1 MANQIRKRVMTW
13 LLGSFVLSATVM
25 TAACNS
31 ISPSTGM
38 PMSDVE
44 KAEIEAEQDRVE
56 SLKINCRNE
65 DGRSCNV
72 MASDVLSD
80 YENSHNFDDLKS
92 AILLATKAC
101 YSDKRYCLT
110 KGDLFYRAYKDGHSI
125 ESFMPGRYIRE
136 ILTEAYEMATESADL
151 SIASDAY
158 YKLGMVNTEFGR
170 TKEAQSNFDMSCK
183 LGNSANCLKGA
194 TTLAAAAGKSSTGSK
209 SLMDSAYSSF
219 QKACDLNNTQACISL
234 ADRLD
239 ADKKYAEADDA
250 LHKAC
255 SLNDRNAC
263 EQLAVRY
270 TKRGKKAEARDAY
283 RKSCD
288 LGNTNSCYVLA
299 RAEIRLGDLA
309 SAAPLA
315 QKACDGGNST
325 ACFIGGTAYEILGN
339 SEKTLAA
346 LRSACSASDS
356 SACYELA
363 IADDSKRSDY
373 LSNACR
379 LGNSSACDALA
390 ATYTQSSVDA
400 IGAYQRSCD
409 AGNKDA
415 CMQAAS
421 AFTAS
426 GDTATARRMFS
437 KACDLKSPVACEI
450 VATSSARSGHYESA
464 VKADTLAC
472 NANSGNACNRLAMY
486 YSDGLGVKQ
495 DLKKAVTY
503 FTKACKAGNKGA
515 CYILNGNKD

>member
-1 MANQIRKRVMTW
+1 MANQIRKRVLPL
-13 LLGSFVLSATVM
+13 LLGSLVLSATVFS
-25 TAACNS
+25 AACNS
-31 ISPSTGM
+31 ISPTTGQ
-38 PMSDVE
+38 PMSDAE
-44 KAEIEAEQDRVE
+44 KAAIEAEQNRVE
-56 SLKINCRNE
+56 SLKINCRKE
-65 DGRSCNV
+65 DGKSCNV
-72 MASDVLSD
+72 MASDLLAD
-80 YENSHNFDDLKS
+80 YENSHNFEDLKS

-136 ILTEAYEMATESADL
+136 ILTEAYDMATESADL

-158 YKLGMVNTEFGR
+158 YKLGQVNAEFGR
-170 TKEAQSNFDMSCK
+170 TKDAQSNFAMSCK

-194 TTLAAAAGKSSTGSK
+194 NTLAAAASKSSKGSK

-219 QKACDLNNTQACISL
+219 QKACDLNNAQACMSL

-239 ADKKYAEADDA
+239 ADKKVAEADEA
-250 LHKAC
+250 LQKAC
-255 SLNDRNAC
+255 SLNDKNAC
-263 EQLAVRY
+263 EYLAVRY
-270 TKRGKKAEARDAY
+270 TKRGKKADARDAY

-288 LGNTNSCYVLA
+288 LGNTNSCYIIA
-299 RAEIRLGDLA
+299 RAEIRLGDVA

-315 QKACDGGNST
+315 QKACNGGNST
-325 ACFIGGTAYEILGN
+325 ACFISGSAYEILGK
-339 SEKTLAA
+339 SEQTISA
-346 LRSACSASDS
+346 LRSACSASNA

-363 IADDSKRSDY
+363 IADEDQRSEY
-373 LSNACR
+373 LSNACH
-379 LGNSSACDALA
+379 LGNGNACDALA
-390 ATYTQSSVDA
+390 ATYSQSSTDA

-409 AGNKDA
+409 SGNKDA
-415 CMQAAS
+415 CLQAAS
-421 AFTAS
+421 AFTTT
-426 GDTATARRMFS
+426 GDRDSARRMFT

-464 VKADTLAC
+464 VKADTVAC

-495 DLKKAVTY
+495 NLKTAVTY